1 VFEFPFDPKS
11 RLIFVEAVIRG
22 PKGNSLVR
30 MILDT
35 GAVYTIIAPV
45 KLAEIGCIPPA
56 TSQQISITTA
66 STVEYAPL
74 VRIPNIEALGQTIK
88 NFKVCAH
95 SLPPNMPARGLLG
108 MDFLSRF
115 NLHLEFP
122 RKILRI
128 FQ

>member
-1 VFEFPFDPKS
+1 MFEFPFDPRA
-11 RLIFVEAVIRG
+11 RLIFVEVAIHG
-22 PKGNSLVR
+22 PKTIGQVR

-35 GAVYTIIAPV
+35 GTVYTIIAPE

-56 TSQQISITTA
+56 ASQQISITTA

-74 VRIPNIEALGQTIK
+74 VRIPKLEALGQIVG

-122 RKILRI
+122 RKVLRI
-128 FQ
+128 FP